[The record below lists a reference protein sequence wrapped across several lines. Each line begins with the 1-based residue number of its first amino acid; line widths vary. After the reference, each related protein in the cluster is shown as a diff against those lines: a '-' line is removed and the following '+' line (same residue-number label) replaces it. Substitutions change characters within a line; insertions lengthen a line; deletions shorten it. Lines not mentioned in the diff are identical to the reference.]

1 VPPIT
6 TLVFRL
12 SAVEAQQHLLQE
24 LSLHQ
29 GVVVRPLDSAEPPV
43 IVVELDSAASSW
55 EIRATVGAF
64 DEKAIEMDAQP

>member
-1 VPPIT
+1 VPRTT

-29 GVVVRPLDSAEPPV
+29 GVVVRPLGPAEPPV